1 MEDLD
6 DITVDAAIATIRRM
20 RAERDRLGDQ
30 VEEFRECFGNL
41 ARERDELWNDL
52 ERVTMER
59 DQARSTAA
67 YLWARSE
74 GGGDAI
80 PTKTAMR
87 EFYASKGWSL
97 PQAQE
102 NGHE

>member
-1 MEDLD
+1 MLTYELD
-6 DITVDAAIATIRRM
+6 IVKAELERM

-67 YLWARSE
+67 YLWARSS
-74 GGGDAI
+74 GGDEA
-80 PTKTAMR
+80 TALR

-97 PQAQE
+97 PQE
-102 NGHE
+102 KGHE